1 MKLYAGFDG
10 GGSKTA
16 CFLADEQGQLLGQG
30 IGGPSNYLFCGR
42 EVAGKS
48 VRDALDGAFRAAG
61 LEKQRLSC
69 AFVGSAAILLGHGD
83 FHAPFFREW
92 IDTDRLFCDSDIL
105 PVWFGGAKGGEAVV
119 AIAGTGSIAYG
130 CTIEGFFRVGGWG
143 PLLGDEGSGYDLGRR
158 ALQTAARMA
167 DGRMKAEPAFV
178 QAVLDT
184 YGVETPHELIS
195 AVKGEDSRSK
205 IAACA
210 KTVFALA
217 ETGSAAADKLLE
229 ETAEEL
235 SLLCRTAAR
244 KAGRET
250 LPVVLTGGLSAGI
263 LPRLKKQLSSVIPLQ
278 MHPGLA
284 CAALALE
291 KDGLRQA
298 ARRLLE
304 EGTSC

>member
-16 CFLADEQGQLLGQG
+16 CFLADEQGNLLGQG
-30 IGGPSNYLFCGR
+30 TGGPSNYLFCGR
-42 EVAGKS
+42 DVAGKS
-48 VRDALDGAFRAAG
+48 LRDALNGAFHTAG
-61 LEKQRLSC
+61 LEQQRLTG

-92 IDTDRLFCDSDIL
+92 VDTEQLVCDSDIL
-105 PVWFGGAKGGEAVV
+105 PVWFGGAKGEEAVV

-130 CTIEGFFRVGGWG
+130 CTVEGFFRVGGWG
-143 PLLGDEGSGYDLGRR
+143 PLMGDEGSGYDLGRR

-167 DGRMKAEPAFV
+167 DGRMETEPAFL

-184 YGVETPHELIS
+184 YEVETPHELIS
-195 AVKGEDSRSK
+195 AVKGEDSRRK

-217 ETGSAAADKLLE
+217 ETGSEAADKLLE

-235 SLLCRTAAR
+235 ALLCRTAAK

-250 LPVVLTGGLSAGI
+250 LQVVLTGGLAQAI
-263 LPRLKKQLSSVIPLQ
+263 LSRLKKRLTRISTLQ
-278 MHPGLA
+278 VAPGLA
-284 CAALALE
+284 CAAFALE
-291 KDGLRQA
+291 NAELHQA
-298 ARRLLE
+298 AQRLLE
-304 EGTSC
+304 EGRSC